1 MFLRLKMFTVIF
13 LFLGEAAFAIFPQGL
28 RYAMVFTKIWKEK
41 APVLRILQPFMQS
54 LIKPGTEQ

>member
-1 MFLRLKMFTVIF
+1 MFTVIF
-13 LFLGEAAFAIFPQGL
+13 LFLGEAVFAIFPQGL

-54 LIKPGTEQ
+54 LIKSGTEQ